1 MMPWYGGMPAWGM
14 GLMMASVLAVLALL
28 VVGAVLLAQRL
39 DGGGRAAA
47 VPPTPQQVL
56 AMRLARGEITE
67 AEYRARLALLAGR
80 HGAG

>member
-14 GLMMASVLAVLALL
+14 GLMMASVLAVLAVL

-39 DGGGRAAA
+39 DGGRAAV

-56 AMRLARGEITE
+56 AMRLARGEISE

-80 HGAG
+80 HSGG